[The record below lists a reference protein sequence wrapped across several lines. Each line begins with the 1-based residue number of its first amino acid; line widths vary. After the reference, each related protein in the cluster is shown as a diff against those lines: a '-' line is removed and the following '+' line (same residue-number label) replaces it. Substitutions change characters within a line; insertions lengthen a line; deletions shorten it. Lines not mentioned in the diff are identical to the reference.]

1 MALPAGVARWTIE
14 GTSNPEEV
22 WAFDWWTSPGTG
34 VASQAAWQSTVDAL
48 YTVLGTTSLLTN
60 LASLIGTDGAITAL
74 RGLYYRNGQ
83 AAEFSGIHVA
93 SPAVA
98 GTSSSRSPLQMCLC
112 VTTLTGRPGASFRGR
127 MYLPTPGMPLDTNH
141 RFTVGSLT
149 AVVNSLKQVMGAGTV
164 DGQYG
169 PPVVVSRTKG
179 IATQITNLRYDLRPD
194 IQRRRAN
201 RQATGARTTVT
212 VP

>member
-1 MALPAGVARWTIE
+1 MGLPAGVARWTLQ
-14 GTSNPEEV
+14 GTSSPDEV
-22 WAFDWWTSPGTG
+22 WAFDWWTMPGTG
-34 VASQAAWQSTVDAL
+34 VASQASWQATVDAL
-48 YTVLGTTSLLTN
+48 WTVLGTTSLNTN
-60 LASLIGTDGAITAL
+60 LAGLIGTDGAVTQL
-74 RGLYYRNGQ
+74 TGLYYRNSQ
-83 AAEFSGIHVA
+83 SAEFSGTHVA
-93 SPAVA
+93 SPAIA
-98 GTSSSRSPLQMCLC
+98 GTSGTRAPLQMCFC
-112 VTTLTGRPGASFRGR
+112 VTTLTGRPGASYRGR

-141 RFTVGSLT
+141 RFTAGAMT
-149 AVVNSLKQVMGAGTV
+149 AVVNSLKQVLGAGTV

-201 RQATGARTTVT
+201 RQATGARTTVS